1 MLLVGIFSALGLL
14 LIALKLGGRKTI
26 GSDVFVDVLITIT
39 LMVCFYGTFSGVT
52 AAMVGGLFVSVVLFL
67 MKKTM
72 KHERL
77 TVAKTKIGKGKVNF
91 SRPSLKWK
99 EVEPT
104 WRAK

>member
-26 GSDVFVDVLITIT
+26 GSDVFVDVLITFT
-39 LMVCFYGTFSGVT
+39 LMICFYGTFSGVT
-52 AAMVGGLFVSVVLFL
+52 AAMIGGLFVSIVLFV

-72 KHERL
+72 KHEKL
-77 TVAKTKIGKGKVNF
+77 AVTKTKTGFGKASF
-91 SRPSLKWK
+91 SKPSVKWK
-99 EVEPT
+99 KIEPE

>member
-26 GSDVFVDVLITIT
+26 GSDVHIDLLITTT
-39 LMVCFYGTFSGVT
+39 LMICFYGTFSGTT
-52 AAMVGGLFVSVVLFL
+52 AAMVGGLFISVILFI

-72 KHERL
+72 KHEKL
-77 TVAKTKIGKGKVNF
+77 IIEQKKFKVF
-91 SRPSLKWK
+91 TYDTSRPAFKWK